1 MTSEK
6 LVHSRDFVVFVV
18 TEEVTYGVRDRKIM
32 QIIVHEVNCIIHN
45 ENYICF
51 KHYNDT
57 VGFFDSARVV
67 GYVEYKEGV

>member
-18 TEEVTYGVRDRKIM
+18 TEEVTYGVRDRKII
-32 QIIVHEVNCIIHN
+32 QIIVHDVNCIIHN

-57 VGFFDSARVV
+57 VGFFDSSRVV
-67 GYVEYKEGV
+67 GYVEYKEEA